1 MRRCSTLCVY
11 RPTVSLGVTCAVV
24 CSYGCDNGRI
34 GPTHCALIGGAL
46 GDRCSRCRV
55 CRTPRATVGSARSA
69 PAAASRPGSTI
80 DPGGFRR
87 PKTTPP
93 SATTP
98 CDDANLA
105 KWVGSGRV
113 TLRHVS
119 PIPPLDPCVRLS
131 SHTAHERGNFT
142 GNFHFTNSTDFTV
155 VSLRIRWL
163 PLYRCPHP
171 PPKGLGH
178 VRGFPAFRLLCPI

>member
-1 MRRCSTLCVY
+1 MRVSNEGRAKSAWMST
-11 RPTVSLGVTCAVV
+11 
-24 CSYGCDNGRI
+24 
-34 GPTHCALIGGAL
+34 
-46 GDRCSRCRV
+46 
-55 CRTPRATVGSARSA
+55 
-69 PAAASRPGSTI
+69 
-80 DPGGFRR
+80 
-87 PKTTPP
+87 
-93 SATTP
+93 
-98 CDDANLA
+98 

-155 VSLRIRWL
+155 VSLRIHWL
-163 PLYRCPHP
+163 PLYLFPHP
-171 PPKGLGH
+171 LPKGLCH

>member
-1 MRRCSTLCVY
+1 MAKPPHTGSEMGVLYLMCWRRHY
-11 RPTVSLGVTCAVV
+11 
-24 CSYGCDNGRI
+24 
-34 GPTHCALIGGAL
+34 H
-46 GDRCSRCRV
+46 
-55 CRTPRATVGSARSA
+55 
-69 PAAASRPGSTI
+69 
-80 DPGGFRR
+80 
-87 PKTTPP
+87 
-93 SATTP
+93 
-98 CDDANLA
+98 
-105 KWVGSGRV
+105 WVGSGRV